1 VSGLVRAAW
10 STLPKGHSLSEQ
22 AWESRHRGVS
32 ILLWLHVVAL
42 PVVGVVRGRS
52 LSHSLLESGVV
63 GILALG
69 AGVRRFGRDT
79 RAGLATV
86 GLVMSSAVL
95 VHFFNGLVEMH
106 FHFFVMVVVVSLY
119 QSWMPFLLA
128 LAFVLLQHGIV
139 APVHMDAHNHPG
151 THAWTWAL
159 VHGGFILA
167 QSVACL
173 VCWRVSENALDGER
187 EARGAMETAHQEL
200 AVAQSL
206 AEVGSWEWDVP
217 AHVVTWSAQMYLM
230 AGLEPGSMTPT
241 VESFLEVIHEDDHD
255 RVAALLGTAVSEQ
268 TRLDYEC
275 RLVHPDGTVRVIHAL
290 GECVVSETG
299 AVTKLFGTC
308 QDITER
314 KQLQEEIEHMAFH
327 DALTGLANRSLLFN
341 RLEHVLAVQR
351 RSGHGSAVLFMD
363 LDDFKKINDTLG
375 HSAGDQ
381 LLVEIGR
388 RLKACVRS
396 NDTVSRLGGDEFA
409 VLLEG
414 AGLAEATETAERIQ
428 LALRRPVCM
437 EGGAHTV
444 QTSIGVTVTADRSRA
459 DDVLRD
465 ADAAMYA
472 AKRRGKNAYST
483 FPSVSY

>member
-1 VSGLVRAAW
+1 
-10 STLPKGHSLSEQ
+10 
-22 AWESRHRGVS
+22 
-32 ILLWLHVVAL
+32 
-42 PVVGVVRGRS
+42 
-52 LSHSLLESGVV
+52 
-63 GILALG
+63 
-69 AGVRRFGRDT
+69 
-79 RAGLATV
+79 
-86 GLVMSSAVL
+86 
-95 VHFFNGLVEMH
+95 
-106 FHFFVMVVVVSLY
+106 
-119 QSWMPFLLA
+119 
-128 LAFVLLQHGIV
+128 
-139 APVHMDAHNHPG
+139 
-151 THAWTWAL
+151 
-159 VHGGFILA
+159 
-167 QSVACL
+167 
-173 VCWRVSENALDGER
+173 
-187 EARGAMETAHQEL
+187 
-200 AVAQSL
+200 
-206 AEVGSWEWDVP
+206 
-217 AHVVTWSAQMYLM
+217 
-230 AGLEPGSMTPT
+230 
-241 VESFLEVIHEDDHD
+241 
-255 RVAALLGTAVSEQ
+255 
-268 TRLDYEC
+268 
-275 RLVHPDGTVRVIHAL
+275 VRVIHAL

-314 KQLQEEIEHMAFH
+314 KHLQEEIEHMAFH